1 MLLAQ
6 MVAFHEVKA
15 GNPELDWEDSAAF
28 DTGDPTRGISARCVV
43 VDGATEAFDS
53 IRWAGQLVS
62 SFVGVDD
69 DPQPGIDRD
78 ALPEWFRQMQRRWR
92 DESPTCTSPFEAE
105 RMRRQGSFATLLG
118 CELHLDGG
126 EPHWN
131 AVALGDAVLFHVR
144 GTILCTQF
152 PALTQ
157 ADFGLNPDGM
167 STQPVQL
174 DRMIR
179 SVRIK
184 SGGLGAGDLLFLATD
199 ALAEWIVRETTAE
212 GSGPWSMLAGIGHPV
227 QFAAMVHQLRAAG
240 AMKNDDVT
248 LLRVRMTARE
258 PDLLAVCR

>member
-6 MVAFHEVKA
+6 VVVFHEVKA

-28 DTGDPTRGISARCVV
+28 DLGDPARGISARCVV

-69 DPQPGIDRD
+69 DPRPGLDRE
-78 ALPEWFRQMQRRWR
+78 ALPEWFRQMQCRWR
-92 DESPTCTSPFEAE
+92 DESPATTSPFEAE

-118 CELHLDGG
+118 CELHLDGSQ
-126 EPHWN
+126 PHWN
-131 AVALGDAVLFHVR
+131 AVALGDAVLFHLR
-144 GTILCTQF
+144 GTNLEAQF
-152 PALTQ
+152 PAMTQ

-167 STQPVQL
+167 STQPAQL
-174 DRMIR
+174 DRMTR
-179 SVRIK
+179 NVRIE
-184 SGGLGAGDLLFLATD
+184 SGRLRAGDLLLLATD
-199 ALAEWIVRETTAE
+199 ALAEWIVQQAAA
-212 GSGPWSMLAGIGHPV
+212 GGPGPWSTLAGIDHPV
-227 QFAAMVHQLRAAG
+227 RFAAMVDQLRATG

-248 LLRVRMTARE
+248 LLRVRMAARE